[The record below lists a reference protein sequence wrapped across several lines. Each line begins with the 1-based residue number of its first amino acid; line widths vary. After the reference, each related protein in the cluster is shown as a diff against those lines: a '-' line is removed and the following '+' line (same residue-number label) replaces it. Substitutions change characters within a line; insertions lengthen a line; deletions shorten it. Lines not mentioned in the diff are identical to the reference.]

1 MTVSSSYTVSPD
13 AEDVTIEKDGGIL
26 KEILVEGSGTETPW
40 TGDKV
45 LELSTKF
52 RGTILCPYYEKAH
65 SH

>member
-1 MTVSSSYTVSPD
+1 MTVASVYTPGPG

-45 LELSTKF
+45 LEMSTKF
-52 RGTILCPYYEKAH
+52 RGTIL
-65 SH
+65 